1 MRKSVGSGSA
11 KKEMQIYSRAL
22 KIEKIIGLIVSCY
35 LLKNT
40 DQFGFLVE
48 EKLYILVF
56 FLLDISDEAKKK
68 KQKNLYENFVR
79 ERDRGERGLVE
90 DKNAKP
96 RQGA

>member
-1 MRKSVGSGSA
+1 
-11 KKEMQIYSRAL
+11 MQIHSRAL
-22 KIEKIIGLIVSCY
+22 KFEKIIGLIVSCY

-48 EKLYILVF
+48 EKLYGTYLLVF

>member
-1 MRKSVGSGSA
+1 MRKTVGSGSA
-11 KKEMQIYSRAL
+11 KKEMQIHSRAL
-22 KIEKIIGLIVSCY
+22 KFEKIIGLIVSCY

-40 DQFGFLVE
+40 DQFGCLVE